1 VVKDYLT
8 NVEIL
13 DNRQDIIGQLSS
25 FQASQPEEAAHGEEE
40 QAAHQQPF
48 IPVSRTFF
56 LSGRGA
62 TGSPPGGSLTARQAA
77 ARHNNENHKG
87 RTMR

>member
-1 VVKDYLT
+1 
-8 NVEIL
+8 L

-48 IPVSRTFF
+48 IPVSRTFSQRTRSDR
-56 LSGRGA
+56 LAPGRQPHRSAGSGA
-62 TGSPPGGSLTARQAA
+62 SQQ
-77 ARHNNENHKG
+77 
-87 RTMR
+87 